1 MSILGWTSAAL
12 CDFNASPMVTA
23 EEFLGASRVCGL
35 SFFPGTPCADR
46 KPLINGAP
54 NDAALGFRDAV
65 NGGEAAAGA
74 AGAYL
79 ATVAPACGYAR
90 AVGTDSLAVLAQEL
104 AAHTVRRGAH
114 AGPFP
119 HADGHAGQT
128 GPAEDVPGRSENA
141 AEAKTRLMQWL
152 NLP

>member
-104 AAHTVRRGAH
+104 AAHTVRRGPTLVH
-114 AGPFP
+114 FRTR
-119 HADGHAGQT
+119 T
-128 GPAEDVPGRSENA
+128 GTLAKLGRPKISP
-141 AEAKTRLMQWL
+141 AEAKTRRMQWL